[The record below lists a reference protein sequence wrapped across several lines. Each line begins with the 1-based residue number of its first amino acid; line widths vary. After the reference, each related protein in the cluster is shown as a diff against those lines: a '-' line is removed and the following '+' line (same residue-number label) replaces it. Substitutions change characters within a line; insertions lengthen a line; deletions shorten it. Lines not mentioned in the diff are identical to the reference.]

1 MGSLA
6 ELGVANVA
14 SPGCLRP
21 CYRSFG
27 YIAQLAERP
36 AVNREVVGS
45 LRKLGVASVTSPG
58 CLRPPLYPLFQDSG
72 GGRASASYAEGYGIP
87 RRARSRKHGIPR
99 MPATCSWDYYL
110 IILIERFSNLS
121 TTGLYT
127 MELISNTI
135 YMRKGISLLI
145 TWYKKR
151 NEY

>member
-1 MGSLA
+1 M
-6 ELGVANVA
+6 
-14 SPGCLRP
+14 SPGHHAPHQQHQC
-21 CYRSFG
+21 G
-27 YIAQLAERP
+27 IVQLVERLTLTQEVAGSSP
-36 AVNREVVGS
+36 ATAALDTWLNWQSARLLTGRLWVQV
-45 LRKLGVASVTSPG
+45 
-58 CLRPPLYPLFQDSG
+58 PLYPLFQDSG
-72 GGRASASYAEGYGIP
+72 GGRAPASYAEGYGIP
-87 RRARSRKHGIPR
+87 RRARSSKHGIPR
-99 MPATCSWDYYL
+99 MPATRSWDYYL